1 MYELNNHAAKINS
14 TELTM
19 RYRKLKSSKM
29 QTYFA
34 AITALKKTR
43 AGISYVAKCSELS
56 CMMHITY

>member
-1 MYELNNHAAKINS
+1 MYELNNQAAKINS

-19 RYRKLKSSKM
+19 RYRKLKSSKT
-29 QTYFA
+29 QYFV

-43 AGISYVAKCSELS
+43 AGISYVAKCLELA